1 MISPV
6 LAQSTKAPPGPPG
19 RKQRRV
25 SRGTK
30 EQIQS
35 LWDPL
40 RKDWGDMWRAF
51 IGGFADIHTQK
62 SLPQDV
68 LAGLTVAA
76 VALPLNLA
84 LAVASGLPPAA
95 GLVAGAIGG
104 LIAGFIGGAPL
115 QVTGPAAALASIV
128 AAIALGFGAQ
138 GVAMAAIIVGCFQ
151 LLLAFTRAGHLMEKV
166 PESVLGGF
174 TTGVGIKLLD
184 QQIPELLG
192 FDYRV
197 AQLAMMIDRPDWL
210 KQVEWLAVVCGLF
223 VALLVVGTARF
234 KRFPAAIVGVGL
246 VTFVANYVGWDIT
259 RVGEVPST
267 FPALSLPTVADGKFF
282 DLFLAVLPLAF
293 LASAESLLASR
304 AIDRMQGQ
312 NIIRPAQPSL
322 ELFGQGLAN
331 ITVGFFSGMPVTGV
345 IVRSGVN
352 VQSGAKTK
360 TATILHALFLGG
372 AVLLMSGLIA
382 KVPLAALAGLL
393 CVIGVRLIDVGLL
406 MHLLREEKV
415 EALAFLV
422 TAGGTISG
430 HLMLGLAGGLLIHA
444 ANYFIFHRR
453 ERKAAAQVKA
463 PLPNG
468 LRAVLS
474 KEHAH
479 ARQLHPGSTG
489 SAAEWM
495 PHVRSTPVIPSTAFV
510 HPQAAVIGQVVL
522 GENVHIAAGSSVRAD
537 EGTPFFIGANTNL
550 QDGVVIHALKQKHVK
565 VDGEKW
571 AVFVGRNVSI
581 AHDALV
587 HGPCYVGDDSFVG
600 FKAVVHDSVV
610 GRGCF
615 VGIAAVVVGVE
626 VADGRFVPHGTIV
639 DTQDKAD
646 ALGLATEA
654 HRHFNEDVVEVNRG
668 LAAAYRRLL
677 TAGHPAPRLTSNAA
691 EPSPWDERWS
701 RPTNDRF

>member
-1 MISPV
+1 MTSPV
-6 LAQSTKAPPGPPG
+6 LVQPGKAGKPG
-19 RKQRRV
+19 KIRRV
-25 SRGTK
+25 SRGVK
-30 EQIQS
+30 PQIRS
-35 LWDPL
+35 MWEPL
-40 RKDWGDMWRAF
+40 SQDWGSMWASF
-51 IGGFADIHTQK
+51 VGSIKDVHQQQ

-84 LAVASGLPPAA
+84 LAVASGMPPAA

-128 AAIALGFGAQ
+128 AAIALGFGPA
-138 GVAMAAIIVGCFQ
+138 GVAMAAIMVGGFQ
-151 LLLAFTRAGHLMEKV
+151 LILAFSRAGHLMARV
-166 PESVLGGF
+166 PESVLAGF

-197 AQLAMMIDRPDWL
+197 SQLASMIHRPDWL
-210 KQVEWLAVVCGLF
+210 REVEWLAVVCGLF

-234 KRFPAAIVGVGL
+234 KRFPAAILGVGV
-246 VTFVANYVGWDIT
+246 VTFIANYVGWDIT

-267 FPALSLPTVADGKFF
+267 FPPFAFPTVADGKLG
-282 DLFLAVLPLAF
+282 DLVLAVLPLAF
-293 LASAESLLASR
+293 LASAESLLAAR
-304 AIDRMQGQ
+304 AVDRMQGE
-312 NIIRPAQPSL
+312 NIVRPAQPSL
-322 ELFGQGLAN
+322 ELMGQGLAN
-331 ITVGFFSGMPVTGV
+331 LVVGFFSGMPVSGV
-345 IVRSGVN
+345 VVRSGVN
-352 VQSGAKTK
+352 VQSGARTK
-360 TATILHALFLGG
+360 VATILHALFLGG

-406 MHLLREEKV
+406 IELVREEKL

-422 TAGGTISG
+422 TAGGTITG
-430 HLMLGLAGGLLIHA
+430 HLMLGLVGGVLIHA
-444 ANYFIFHRR
+444 VNWFIFHRH
-453 ERKAAAQVKA
+453 EKKETELKV
-463 PLPNG
+463 LPNG
-468 LRAVLS
+468 LRAVLR
-474 KEHAH
+474 KEHAL
-479 ARQLHPGSTG
+479 ARTVHRDHDLTG

-495 PHVRSTPVIPSTAFV
+495 AHVRSTPTVPSTAFV
-510 HPQAAVIGQVVL
+510 HEQAAVIGQVVL

-537 EGTPFFIGANTNL
+537 EGTPFFIGPNTNL
-550 QDGVVIHALKQKHVK
+550 QDGVVIHALKQKHVQ

-571 AVFVGRNVSI
+571 AVFIGRNVSI

-587 HGPCYVGDDSFVG
+587 HGPCYVGDDTFVG

-615 VGIAAVVVGVE
+615 VGIGAVVVGVE

-646 ALGLATEA
+646 ALGVATDA
-654 HRHFNEDVVEVNRG
+654 HRHFNEDVVDVNRG

-677 TAGHPAPRLTSNAA
+677 DAGHPPPRLSSTAG
-691 EPSPWDERWS
+691 EPSIWDERWA
-701 RPTNDRF
+701 RPSNDRF

>member
-1 MISPV
+1 MTSP
-6 LAQSTKAPPGPPG
+6 AAAHPTKAPPGG
-19 RKQRRV
+19 KARRV

-30 EQIQS
+30 
-35 LWDPL
+35 PL
-40 RKDWGDMWRAF
+40 IHSWTEPLTRDWAEMWSSYK
-51 IGGFADIHTQK
+51 GTLTDIHKQQ

-104 LIAGFIGGAPL
+104 FIAAFIGGAPL
-115 QVTGPAAALASIV
+115 QVTGPAAALSSIV
-128 AAIALGFGAQ
+128 MGIALGFGPE
-138 GVAMAAIIVGCFQ
+138 GVAMTALIVGGFQ
-151 LLLAFTRAGHLMEKV
+151 LILAFTRAGHLMARV
-166 PESVLGGF
+166 PESVLAGF

-197 AQLAMMIDRPDWL
+197 SELAAMIHRPDWL
-210 KQVEWLAVVCGLF
+210 KEVEWLAVVCGLF

-234 KRFPAAIVGVGL
+234 KRFPAAIVGVGV
-246 VTFVANYVGWDIT
+246 VTFIANYVGWDVT

-267 FPALSLPTVADGKFF
+267 FPPFSFPTIADGRFGE
-282 DLFLAVLPLAF
+282 LFLAALPLAF

-304 AIDRMQGQ
+304 AVDRMQGD

-331 ITVGFFSGMPVTGV
+331 LTVGFFSGMPVSGV
-345 IVRSGVN
+345 VVRSGVN
-352 VQSGAKTK
+352 VQSGARTK
-360 TATILHALFLGG
+360 VASILHAVFLGA

-393 CVIGVRLIDVGLL
+393 CVIGMRLIDVGLL
-406 MHLLREEKV
+406 IELFRHEKV
-415 EALAFLV
+415 EAIAFLV
-422 TAGGTISG
+422 TAAGTISG
-430 HLMLGLAGGLLIHA
+430 HLMAGLAGGLLIHA
-444 ANYFIFHRR
+444 FNYFVIHRKD
-453 ERKAAAQVKA
+453 RKQAAEKPVLA
-463 PLPNG
+463 NG
-468 LRAVLS
+468 VRAVLH
-474 KEHAH
+474 KEHAL
-479 ARQLHPGSTG
+479 ARQVQRDVTG

-495 PHVRSTPVIPSTAFV
+495 AHVRSNPVIPSTSFV
-510 HPQAAVIGQVVL
+510 HHQAAVIGQVVL

-537 EGTPFFIGANTNL
+537 EGTPFFIGPNTNL
-550 QDGVVIHALKQKHVK
+550 QDGVVIHALKQRHVE
-565 VDGEKW
+565 VAGEKW
-571 AVFVGRNVSI
+571 AVFIGRNVSV

-587 HGPCYVGDDSFVG
+587 HGPCYVGDDTFIG

-610 GRGCF
+610 GRNCF
-615 VGIAAVVVGVE
+615 VGIGSIVVGVE
-626 VADGRFVPHGTIV
+626 VPDGRFVPHGAII

-646 ALGLATEA
+646 ALAPA
-654 HRHFNEDVVEVNRG
+654 SDAQHHFNEDVVDVNRG

-677 TAGHPAPRLTSNAA
+677 DAGHPAPKLNSNAGD
-691 EPSPWDERWS
+691 PSSWDERWA
-701 RPTNDRF
+701 RPSNDRF

>member
-1 MISPV
+1 M
-6 LAQSTKAPPGPPG
+6 TAPLVQI
-19 RKQRRV
+19 KQRRV
-25 SRGTK
+25 SRGQK
-30 EQIQS
+30 PQIRS

-51 IGGFADIHTQK
+51 IAGFTDITRQK

-104 LIAGFIGGAPL
+104 VIAGFIGGAPL

-128 AAIALGFGAQ
+128 AAVALGFGPQ

-151 LLLAFTRAGHLMEKV
+151 LLLAFTRAGHLMAKV
-166 PESVLGGF
+166 PESVLAGF

-197 AQLAMMIDRPDWL
+197 AQLASMIDRPDWL
-210 KQVEWLAVVCGLF
+210 KEVEWLAVVCGLF

-234 KRFPAAIVGVGL
+234 KRFPAAIVGVGV
-246 VTFVANYVGWDIT
+246 VTFIANYVGWDIT

-267 FPALSLPTVADGKFF
+267 LPPLSLPTIADGKFF
-282 DLFLAVLPLAF
+282 ELFLAVLPLAF

-304 AIDRMQGQ
+304 AIDRMQGA
-312 NIIRPAQPSL
+312 NILRPAQPSL

-331 ITVGFFSGMPVTGV
+331 LTVGFFSGMPVTGV

-360 TATILHALFLGG
+360 TATVLHALFLGA

-393 CVIGVRLIDVGLL
+393 CVIGVRLVDVGLFIE
-406 MHLLREEKV
+406 LLRHQKV

-422 TAGGTISG
+422 TAAGTISG
-430 HLMLGLAGGLLIHA
+430 HLMMGLAGGLVIHA
-444 ANYFIFHRR
+444 VNYFLFHRH
-453 ERKAAAQVKA
+453 ERKAASAAAKKPV
-463 PLPNG
+463 LPNG

-474 KEHAH
+474 KEHAR
-479 ARQLHPGSTG
+479 ARQVHTDLTG
-489 SAAEWM
+489 NAAEWM

-550 QDGVVIHALKQKHVK
+550 QDGVVIHALKQKHVQ

-587 HGPCYVGDDSFVG
+587 HGPCYVGDDTFVG

-646 ALGLATEA
+646 ALGEATAA
-654 HRHFNEDVVEVNRG
+654 HRHFNEDVVDVNRG

-677 TAGHPAPRLTSNAA
+677 DAGHPAPRLTSAA
-691 EPSPWDERWS
+691 GEPPTWDERWS